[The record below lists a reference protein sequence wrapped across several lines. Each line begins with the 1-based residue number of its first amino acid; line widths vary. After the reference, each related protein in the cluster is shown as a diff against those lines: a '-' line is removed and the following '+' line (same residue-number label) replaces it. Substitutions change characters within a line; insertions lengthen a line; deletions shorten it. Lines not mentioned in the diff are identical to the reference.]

1 MKTEKFD
8 EELWKQRLAESLVV
22 LSEAQ
27 KPFLQGFWET
37 NSYPTRVSFNDQDET
52 PFPSDDLLA
61 VYNGARYSTR
71 FGTAE
76 YYAPLTAA
84 LNPVRGVLG
93 DHPIIGHALGRELP
107 CDEVQVKI
115 LNSMSRTSLYEFI
128 VGQMSQNPSSTK
140 TGFLRTASELNTLLI
155 APKVD
160 ERPLRTRAL
169 DVGMDIDLYYGIRIN
184 KEVDLGEG
192 YSLIPLCQIQDY
204 VDREWLREVAPE
216 HVDRRSLE
224 GMFAIAHKFLWH
236 PEIRHKRSCLDF
248 SRQEMPPLFH
258 LWAEEFSNLLAVLV
272 GTRVSRIMT
281 LEGCRSSVASELLGQ
296 IHDSSS
302 RHKGR
307 SISHF
312 YCGFTELNEAND
324 EQLNEARNLFFR
336 LTDTAYDDLAPALYR
351 FAEALSRDGRFANQ
365 DRVLDVAIVFERMFK
380 PSKEKPISVFLQNEA
395 AALLSDNKEEKDR
408 IKAEVKHLYD
418 VRSAIIHGPSDDK
431 KQKLLSELEE
441 AWKVGAR
448 IARASLIKK
457 LA

>member
-52 PFPSDDLLA
+52 PFPSDDLIA
-61 VYNGARYSTR
+61 VYNGARYSTL

-115 LNSMSRTSLYEFI
+115 LNSTSLTSLYELI

-140 TGFLRTASELNTLLI
+140 TGFLTTASELNMLLS
-155 APKVD
+155 APKMD
-160 ERPLRTRAL
+160 KGALRTGAL
-169 DVGMDIDLYYGIRIN
+169 DVGMDIALYYGIRIN
-184 KEVDLGEG
+184 KEIDLGEG

-216 HVDRRSLE
+216 HVTRRRLE
-224 GMFAIAHKFLWH
+224 GMFAIAHKFAWS
-236 PEIRHKRSCLDF
+236 PEIRHKRSRLDIGCRMLP
-248 SRQEMPPLFH
+248 SLFRRG
-258 LWAEEFSNLLAVLV
+258 AEEFANLLAVLV
-272 GTRVSRIMT
+272 GTRVSGMMT

-296 IHDSSS
+296 IHGSSS
-302 RHKGR
+302 YHKGR
-307 SISHF
+307 SISHL

-324 EQLNEARNLFFR
+324 EQLNEARNLFSR
-336 LTDTAYDDLAPALYR
+336 RSNTAYADLAPALYR

-365 DRVLDVAIVFERMFK
+365 DRILDVAIVCERMFK
-380 PSKEKPISVFLQNEA
+380 PPKGKPTSVFLQNET
-395 AALLSDNKEEKDR
+395 AALLSDNEEEKER

-431 KQKLLSELEE
+431 KQKLLIELEE
-441 AWKVGAR
+441 AWKAGAR